1 MFSPQTLRKLILPLF
16 LDQLLLVLV
25 GIVSTI
31 LLSYAGEAA
40 VSGVS
45 LVEMVNILLINI
57 LTAIATGGAVV
68 VAQYIGSQNIY
79 TARKSA
85 GQVVL
90 ITFIV
95 SIIFMGLILL
105 FSQTILSLLF
115 GSVDP
120 DVMSAARIYFLLSC
134 LSYPFLALYNTS
146 AALFRSMGNSKI
158 PMLASMFMNG
168 LNIIGFYIAIFVL
181 KSGITGV
188 AIATLLSRS
197 LASIILVSLNFNPNN
212 IIFIDFK
219 SIFNWDKPLIRKI
232 LSVAI
237 PNGIENGITQFGRV
251 LLTSII
257 ALFGTAQITANGI
270 TNSLGLFAIS
280 FAMAI
285 NFAIITVVGQCIGAK
300 EFDQAEFYIKK
311 LLKQARYMT
320 IIIASIQ
327 LIFLPWILNLYTLSD
342 EARHIT
348 FTLMIIHNLM
358 VMAIWPSAF
367 TLSNGLRAAGDAK
380 FTMKVSILAMF
391 VFRITISLVLAI
403 YFNLGVYGVYYAMG
417 IDWVYR
423 TIIQHRRLRN
433 GKWKNAALV

>member
-25 GIVSTI
+25 GIISTI

-68 VAQYIGSQNIY
+68 VAQYIGSQNILV
-79 TARKSA
+79 ARKSA

-95 SIIFMGLILL
+95 SIVFMVLILL
-105 FSQTILSLLF
+105 FSQTILSILF
-115 GSVDP
+115 GNVDP
-120 DVMSAARIYFLLSC
+120 DVMSAAQIYFLLSC

-197 LASIILVSLNFNPNN
+197 LASIILVSINFNINN
-212 IIFIDFK
+212 IIYIDFK
-219 SIFNWDKPLIRKI
+219 SIFSWDRILIRKI
-232 LSVAI
+232 LSIAV
-237 PNGIENGITQFGRV
+237 PNGIENGITQFGRI

-270 TNSLGLFAIS
+270 TNSLGLFSIS

-285 NFAIITVVGQCIGAK
+285 NFAIVTVVGQCSGAK
-300 EFDQAEFYIKK
+300 EYAQAEFYIKK
-311 LLKQARYMT
+311 LLKQAHFVT
-320 IIIASIQ
+320 VIIASAQ
-327 LIFLPWILNLYTLSD
+327 LIILPWILNLYTLSD
-342 EARHIT
+342 EARKIT

-358 VMAIWPSAF
+358 TMAIWPSAF
-367 TLSNGLRAAGDAK
+367 TLSNGLRAAGDAR
-380 FTMKVSILAMF
+380 FTMNVSIIAMF
-391 VFRITISLVLAI
+391 AFRITAALILSI
-403 YFNLGVYGVYYAMG
+403 YFNLGVYGVYFAMG
-417 IDWVYR
+417 IDWIYR
-423 TIIQHRRLRN
+423 TIIQHRRLKS
-433 GKWKNAALV
+433 GKWQNTALV